1 MVYQRRTLEKVLEK
15 ANRRFKV
22 LLLTGMRQV
31 GKSTLLQ
38 QISAHRTSVTLDDFR
53 PLETA
58 RTMREVFFKQN
69 RSPILID
76 EIQRAP

>member
-1 MVYQRRTLEKVLEK
+1 MIYQRRTLEKVLEK
-15 ANRRFKV
+15 ASLRFKV

-38 QISAHRTSVTLDDFR
+38 QLAGSRTEVTLDDFR

-58 RTMREVFFKQN
+58 KNMREVFFKQY
-69 RSPILID
+69 RPLF
-76 EIQRAP
+76 

>member
-38 QISAHRTSVTLDDFR
+38 QISDHRTSVTLDDFR

-58 RTMREVFFKQN
+58 RTMREVFFKQY

-76 EIQRAP
+76 EIQR